1 MHFLK
6 FLGKE
11 WMALK
16 NQNVRWSVDIRSKLL
31 WKNISRKM
39 EDLKVREI
47 SIDSKDNI
55 VISITII
62 LRDLI
67 QKWFDQ
73 QVVAVISIQIVH
85 HIHQFLIMIKIVALL
100 KWFNDQIEKK
110 VKNSKN
116 SMKKSKNSMK
126 ICDLSLLNVILLIS
140 IFSLSN

>member
-126 ICDLSLLNVILLIS
+126 ICDLSLFNVILLI
-140 IFSLSN
+140 